1 MLYSLYIQ
9 IGPVWDPS
17 PARRVLCIVR
27 SAAWLHFLR
36 CHSGRPP
43 RPAAGGPG
51 PGPPPL
57 DWAARLHCLAD
68 LLQVLPIPSVRFC
81 FRLLQVSAFR
91 PSPSG
96 FPVRF
101 SPFRF
106 CCRSAHSFE
115 VLQAL
120 ARFEVFR
127 LACCRFYLLQVL
139 RSSSAVVTSPGVLS
153 RLVHVLRWFT
163 FCRPSRFCIAC
174 SACNGTA
181 CACTICGVFTFSG
194 SACFH
199 VFGPFPAALQR
210 FRLAWYIC
218 TCGAS
223 RRSATRFCAF
233 SPYLLH
239 RVNLFCIF

>member
-51 PGPPPL
+51 PGPPR
-57 DWAARLHCLAD
+57 WTG
-68 LLQVLPIPSVRFC
+68 LPGCIAWLICCRFC
-81 FRLLQVSAFR
+81 RSR
-91 PSPSG
+91 RSPSG